1 MLIYI
6 LFVLGFIILI
16 KGADLLVDGASSVAK
31 KFKIS
36 SIVIGLTIVSF
47 GTSMPELVV
56 NIFSSL
62 SGNTD
67 LAIGNIIGSNISN
80 ILLILWVSAVIFPL
94 TAKKNT
100 IRKEIPL
107 GLLAVIIVGIM
118 ANDML
123 LDWAAS
129 SLLTRTDGLVLLGF
143 FIIFLFYTFWLA
155 KKGKEEVVDEK
166 IKILPNWKSILYI
179 ILWLV
184 WLTLWG
190 TWIVDGAVHI
200 ATILGRSQTVIWLT
214 VVAIGTSLPELA
226 ASAMAAYKKQS
237 DIAIGNVV
245 WSNIFNTF
253 RILGISSS
261 ISPLPF
267 NKWSNI
273 DLLVNI
279 WASLLLFIAMI
290 MGKKYILQKRQ
301 GIIFICLY
309 ISYLTYLVLIQ

>member
-6 LFVLGFIILI
+6 LFVLGFILLI

-80 ILLILWVSAVIFPL
+80 ILLILWVSAIIFPL
-94 TAKKNT
+94 TAKMNT
-100 IRKEIPL
+100 VRKEIPL
-107 GLLAVIIVGIM
+107 WLLAIIIIGIM
-118 ANDML
+118 ANDIF
-123 LDWAAS
+123 LDGAAAS
-129 SLLTRTDGLVLLGF
+129 RLWRADWLILLWF
-143 FIIFLFYTFWLA
+143 FIIFLFYTFGLA
-155 KKGKEEVVDEK
+155 KNGWYQEDEK
-166 IKILPNWKSILYI
+166 IKVFPTRKSVLYI
-179 ILWLV
+179 LWWLFG
-184 WLTLWG
+184 LTLGWNR
-190 TWIVDGAVHI
+190 IVNGAVHI
-200 ATILGRSQTVIWLT
+200 ATVLGRSQAVIGLT

-226 ASAMAAYKKQS
+226 TSAMAAYKKQS

-253 RILGISSS
+253 WILWISSI

-267 NKWSNI
+267 NAANNI
-273 DLLVNI
+273 DILVNI

-290 MGKKYILQKRQ
+290 IGKKYILQKRQ
-301 GIIFICLY
+301 GVMFICLY
-309 ISYLTYLVLIQ
+309 ITYIVYLVLIQ